1 MYIYKL
7 IYTYKAQLD
16 ENPKKRPPQGS
27 GTHGGGRQ
35 VTGTVK
41 LRNSLKIVLKPQI
54 FSHFGTVEILGPQEY
69 STEYSIGI
77 L

>member
-16 ENPKKRPPQGS
+16 ENPEKRPLQGS

-41 LRNSLKIVLKPQI
+41 LRNSLKNHTKTTNLLILKHGRNSGSPRVLYRVLNTQ
-54 FSHFGTVEILGPQEY
+54 
-69 STEYSIGI
+69 
-77 L
+77 